1 MVRISKLIIMS
12 FLISAC
18 MIKWDMKLIVNEDLS
33 GSYSL
38 TAGIDEELQIFAL
51 EMVQSSLGGLDNVLE
66 SVPEGYGKS
75 FYSDDIYDGITIRNS
90 FNNIDEFNNQIL
102 ELKSNPDT
110 ALMLIPIEEISIE
123 KELQS
128 GQIEYRVFGE
138 FAEIVESEVTEA
150 EVEMPQMEYLYDL
163 RLIITLPGS
172 MISPLE
178 INEGENTVIFE
189 PNGRELQTFEAKSVG
204 ERDREINRNQR
215 FFLLL
220 VAVVITVLVRKKK

>member
-1 MVRISKLIIMS
+1 MKISKLIIMS
-12 FLISAC
+12 FLLSAC

-75 FYSDDIYDGITIRNS
+75 FYSDEIYDGITIRNS
-90 FNNIDEFNNQIL
+90 FKNIDEFNNQIL

-110 ALMLIPIEEISIE
+110 ALMLIPIEEINIE
-123 KELQS
+123 KEFQS
-128 GQIEYRVFGE
+128 DQVVYSVFGE

-150 EVEMPQMEYLYDL
+150 EVGSPQMEYLYDL

-189 PNGRELQTFEAKSVG
+189 PNGREVQTFEAKSVS
-204 ERDREINRNQR
+204 ESDREKNRNQG

-220 VAVVITVLVRKKK
+220 VAIVTTVIIRKKK

>member
-1 MVRISKLIIMS
+1 MS
-12 FLISAC
+12 FLLSAC

-75 FYSDDIYDGITIRNS
+75 FYSDEIYDGITIRNS

-110 ALMLIPIEEISIE
+110 ALMLIPIEEINRKRIPV
-123 KELQS
+123 
-128 GQIEYRVFGE
+128 R
-138 FAEIVESEVTEA
+138 
-150 EVEMPQMEYLYDL
+150 
-163 RLIITLPGS
+163 PGR
-172 MISPLE
+172 I
-178 INEGENTVIFE
+178 
-189 PNGRELQTFEAKSVG
+189 
-204 ERDREINRNQR
+204 QR
-215 FFLLL
+215 F
-220 VAVVITVLVRKKK
+220 R

>member
-1 MVRISKLIIMS
+1 
-12 FLISAC
+12 

-75 FYSDDIYDGITIRNS
+75 FYSDEIYDGITIRNS

-110 ALMLIPIEEISIE
+110 ALMLIPIEEINRKRIPV
-123 KELQS
+123 
-128 GQIEYRVFGE
+128 R
-138 FAEIVESEVTEA
+138 
-150 EVEMPQMEYLYDL
+150 
-163 RLIITLPGS
+163 PGR
-172 MISPLE
+172 I
-178 INEGENTVIFE
+178 
-189 PNGRELQTFEAKSVG
+189 
-204 ERDREINRNQR
+204 QR
-215 FFLLL
+215 F
-220 VAVVITVLVRKKK
+220 R

>member
-1 MVRISKLIIMS
+1 MKISKLIIMS
-12 FLISAC
+12 FLLSAC

-75 FYSDDIYDGITIRNS
+75 FYSDEIYDGITIRNS

-110 ALMLIPIEEISIE
+110 ALMLIPIEEINIE
-123 KELQS
+123 KEFQS
-128 GQIEYRVFGE
+128 DQVVYRVFGE

-150 EVEMPQMEYLYDL
+150 EVGSPQMEYLYDL

-189 PNGRELQTFEAKSVG
+189 PNGREVQTFEAKSVS
-204 ERDREINRNQR
+204 ESDREKNRNQG

-220 VAVVITVLVRKKK
+220 VAIVTTVIIRKKK

>member
-1 MVRISKLIIMS
+1 MKISKLIIMS
-12 FLISAC
+12 FLLSAC

-75 FYSDDIYDGITIRNS
+75 FYSDEIYDGITIRNS

-110 ALMLIPIEEISIE
+110 ALMLIPIEEINIE
-123 KELQS
+123 KEFQS
-128 GQIEYRVFGE
+128 DQVVYRVFGE

-150 EVEMPQMEYLYDL
+150 EVGSPQMEYLYDL

-189 PNGRELQTFEAKSVG
+189 PNGREVQTFEAKSVS
-204 ERDREINRNQR
+204 ESDREKNRNQG

-220 VAVVITVLVRKKK
+220 VALVTTVIIRKKK